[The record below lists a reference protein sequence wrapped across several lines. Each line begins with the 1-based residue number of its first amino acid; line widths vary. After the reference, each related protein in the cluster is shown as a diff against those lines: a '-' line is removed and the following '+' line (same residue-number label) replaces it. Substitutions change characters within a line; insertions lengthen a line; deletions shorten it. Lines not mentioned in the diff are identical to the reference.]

1 MMTRTLLAASLL
13 LSFTAFAQ
21 DDEDGCKDHPQIT
34 RFPGFR
40 LTDCT
45 VNDFSA
51 YEFQV
56 GADKMVNKE
65 GRFWNLGYWLK
76 DGAKQASPLEIARN
90 YENAVKKLGG
100 KKLFQNVDQG
110 GGTVSY
116 VMPLGKSERYF
127 QIDIANG
134 GSAVSFHI
142 IEVAAM
148 EQKVEMSA
156 SEMMDAL
163 NKDGF
168 LALYGILFDTGKDTI
183 KPESEPL
190 LGEIVSLLK
199 DNASLKLSVEGHTDS
214 AGNAKFNET
223 LSQKRADSVKKW
235 LVGKGVDA
243 KRLQTKGWGD
253 TKPVAD
259 NRTEDGKA
267 KNRRVELVKK

>member
-1 MMTRTLLAASLL
+1 
-13 LSFTAFAQ
+13 
-21 DDEDGCKDHPQIT
+21 
-34 RFPGFR
+34 
-40 LTDCT
+40 
-45 VNDFSA
+45 
-51 YEFQV
+51 
-56 GADKMVNKE
+56 
-65 GRFWNLGYWLK
+65 
-76 DGAKQASPLEIARN
+76 
-90 YENAVKKLGG
+90 
-100 KKLFQNVDQG
+100 
-110 GGTVSY
+110 
-116 VMPLGKSERYF
+116 
-127 QIDIANG
+127 
-134 GSAVSFHI
+134 
-142 IEVAAM
+142 M

-183 KPESEPL
+183 KSESEPVL
-190 LGEIVSLLK
+190 TEIVSLLTN
-199 DNASLKLSVEGHTDS
+199 NASLKLSVEGHTDS

-259 NRTEDGKA
+259 RTEDGKA

>member
-1 MMTRTLLAASLL
+1 MSRSLLAASLL
-13 LSFTAFAQ
+13 LSHIAVAQ
-21 DDEDGCKDHPQIT
+21 EDGEGCKDHPQIS

-40 LTDCT
+40 LDSCT
-45 VNDFSA
+45 VNDFSS
-51 YEFQV
+51 YEFEV
-56 GADKMVNKE
+56 GPDKTAVKE
-65 GRFWNLGYWLK
+65 GRYWDLGYWLK
-76 DGAKQASPLEIARN
+76 DDAKQPSPLEVARN

-100 KKLFQNVDQG
+100 KKLYQNVDQSG
-110 GGTVSY
+110 GVVSY
-116 VMPLGKSERYF
+116 MMPLGKSERWF
-127 QIDIANG
+127 QINLANAG
-134 GSAVSFHI
+134 NAVTFHI

-190 LGEIVSLLK
+190 LTEIVSLLTN
-199 DNASLKLSVEGHTDS
+199 NASLKLSVEGHTDNV
-214 AGNAKFNET
+214 GNPKANQT
-223 LSQKRADSVKKW
+223 LSQKRAESVKKW
-235 LVGKGVDA
+235 LAGKGVDG
-243 KRLQTKGWGD
+243 KRLETKGWGD

-259 NRTEDGKA
+259 NRTEDGKS